1 MAKDT
6 QKAVP
11 LTEEQLIEK
20 EAGLKAMAQEFSE
33 VQENFVLEKNKF
45 EEEKSAFEVAKA
57 VLENETAEFNIA
69 KKNLTELSLEVEKE
83 KADLGV
89 REKALEEKSEV
100 KSEKKSDP
108 VSFEFEGE
116 KYQFSASAPQSILL
130 NGKGVSQK
138 EIAKNDELKLQLIG
152 GNSSLIIKK

>member
-1 MAKDT
+1 M
-6 QKAVP
+6 KADYV
-11 LTEEQLIEK
+11 
-20 EAGLKAMAQEFSE
+20 
-33 VQENFVLEKNKF
+33 
-45 EEEKSAFEVAKA
+45 
-57 VLENETAEFNIA
+57 
-69 KKNLTELSLEVEKE
+69 VEKQNFETE
-83 KADLGV
+83 KVDLEA

-116 KYQFSASAPQSILL
+116 KYQFSESAPQSILL

-152 GNSSLIIKK
+152 GNLSLIIKK